1 MQEIQCPMSHVNTY
15 ISNFNCGKMF
25 MTYLNK
31 LQSHP
36 DLFLTYL
43 GGRFGDEN
51 SFPTNEEEGQLPG
64 YMPFVAVCDR
74 LPAKDSKAQR

>member
-1 MQEIQCPMSHVNTY
+1 M
-15 ISNFNCGKMF
+15 
-25 MTYLNK
+25 NK

-51 SFPTNEEEGQLPG
+51 SFPVNEEEGQLPG
-64 YMPFVAVCDR
+64 HMPFIGACER
-74 LPAKDSKAQR
+74 LSAKDSRAQRYRTFPQVKARSH